1 MLAVQFANNNDD
13 FKNIKKLYYKNELD
27 LDTMYE
33 FETDVAKHFID
44 NIKIQPYKPIG
55 FIFNTDVNI
64 NKWNFKIIIITNKN
78 VYTANRYITD
88 TTIGCY

>member
-1 MLAVQFANNNDD
+1 
-13 FKNIKKLYYKNELD
+13 
-27 LDTMYE
+27 MYE